1 MTYHIGLDIETTSLH
16 ADDGIIV
23 CYAIVG
29 QEGIT
34 YSNIIKAPE
43 EEAGLLRRLIADLCD
58 LRVRHL
64 DSKILSYYGY
74 SFDYPMIIT
83 RLYDWKMYDEIRRF
97 RQNFVGRDKHI
108 DLYYVVRSNLLLK
121 SRKLEDVCAY
131 LGIPYQKPCESG
143 KWVIEQWMAGN
154 YDAVQDYCIQDAKIL
169 HVLHEKLIETNLM
182 ER

>member
-1 MTYHIGLDIETTSLH
+1 M
-16 ADDGIIV
+16 

-29 QEGIT
+29 QEGVT
-34 YSNIIKAPE
+34 YSNIIKTPE
-43 EEAGLLRRLIADLCD
+43 EEAGLLRQLIADLCE

-64 DSKILSYYGY
+64 D
-74 SFDYPMIIT
+74 PMIIT

-108 DLYYVVRSNLLLK
+108 DLYYVARSSLLLK

-131 LGIPYQKPCESG
+131 LGIPYQKPCKNG